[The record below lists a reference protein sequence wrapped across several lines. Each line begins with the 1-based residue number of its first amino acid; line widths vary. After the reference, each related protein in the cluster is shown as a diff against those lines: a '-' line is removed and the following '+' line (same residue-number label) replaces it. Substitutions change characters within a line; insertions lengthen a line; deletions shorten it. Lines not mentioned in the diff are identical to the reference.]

1 LAIYDSKG
9 TLVYKGKYVMFS
21 AYTSISVDLGNVA
34 PGIYTIYLVDNDGK
48 KLNTERVIIQ
58 R

>member
-1 LAIYDSKG
+1 
-9 TLVYKGKYVMFS
+9 MFG